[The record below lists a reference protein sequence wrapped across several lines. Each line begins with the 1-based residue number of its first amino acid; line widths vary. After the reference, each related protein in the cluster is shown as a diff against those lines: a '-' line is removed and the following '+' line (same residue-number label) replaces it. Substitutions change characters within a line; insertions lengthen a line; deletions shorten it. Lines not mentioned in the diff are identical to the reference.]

1 MSALSPQNF
10 IPDKILQELLN
21 ELNESRDLY
30 GFVREMRWWFCCEV
44 EVEKR
49 VGVGKGEEE
58 REREREKIRQEA
70 EGR

>member
-1 MSALSPQNF
+1 M
-10 IPDKILQELLN
+10 N

-58 REREREKIRQEA
+58 REREREREKIRGEA